1 MIQKIN
7 IKIVLL
13 FAFVLACSCG
23 ETLNAQTISTIVNG
37 VVQDELG
44 KPLVGVVVNTVNGD
58 NRTYSDEKG
67 QYTISVTD
75 ESKALVFSF
84 IGYASQKIAIGDK
97 TNVDVNLKADSH
109 NLDDIIQ
116 LGYSSQAR
124 RDISGSVAS
133 IRGEELEKFPV
144 ANLTQTFAG
153 QFAGMTTSETY
164 SEQSRS
170 NTDLHIR
177 GLATSRWSGPLVIV
191 DGIICA
197 YNSNQ
202 TLEYISPSEIE
213 SVTILKDASTQA
225 LYGIQGA
232 NGLIVITTKRG
243 KHNGLKINTRFDE
256 SMQQVTTTP
265 TIYSSADYAEMR
277 NQAAYNDGHGLN
289 YLYSDEQI
297 AKYRSG
303 EDPNLYPNNN
313 WYGRFFKDFASM
325 QRFGIDVTGGNDK
338 VQFFSNLNVMHQ
350 GGQFKTEQPD
360 YKTNPNYIWINY
372 RTNVDMKLNNYLSAY
387 INLSGNIKRER
398 IPGAWAPTIYSS
410 MFQIP
415 STMYGPVTPQV
426 VDADGNILDPGGK
439 VITTERI
446 DSPTFGL
453 LNRSGYTRHTVTNI
467 SSQFGLNL
475 DMSFITPG
483 LNATGVMAYQTN
495 AVGSLGTTQDYERWI
510 KTDDPTTLTFK
521 KKGSNNDTPL
531 SYGKGSS
538 YYYHLTYKTAMNY
551 KRDFGKHSVTGMAYM
566 FYQNLTKAD
575 TGSPWCLPY
584 NRVSSG
590 FEATYGFDSRYLLK
604 FDVGYSGSEQYA
616 RGYRYLTT
624 PAISAA
630 WVISNEAFLGN
641 LKWLS
646 NLKLRASYGKTGNDQ
661 CGLNR
666 YAYLDNVTVSGGGP
680 IGSLQYNINEN
691 QVGNPYIQAEVST
704 KQNYGIDLGLF
715 NALSVSV
722 DVFKERMENMV
733 VGAVSTVPLYQGIP
747 LGNYPNVNA
756 GIFENKGFEIAA
768 NYTKA
773 LNKDLTVSLGGS
785 LSYTKNTIISWN
797 EALRTEDYTYRK
809 REEGY
814 SCGQSWGYLVDY
826 SNGNGF
832 YNFQGEI
839 DHDTRTYSFGK
850 PRLGDLKYQDLN
862 KDNVIDERD
871 QAPIGSGQ
879 LPRYYYGIS
888 GGITY
893 KSFDFSFL
901 FQGVGKWTSIYSGI
915 GVYETSYDGVFGAL
929 HRNAW
934 TQERWNN
941 GDEITAPALSLKK
954 SISHE
959 ASDYYAYNRSY
970 LRLKNVELG
979 YTLPARVAKT
989 ISASK
994 VRAILSGQNL
1004 LTWDKMK
1011 SNDFGPEAGSFDA
1024 IPVYRVYNIG
1034 VSVVF

>member
-1 MIQKIN
+1 MIHKIN
-7 IKIVLL
+7 IKIALL
-13 FAFVLACSCG
+13 FAFLLVCSCG
-23 ETLNAQTISTIVNG
+23 AILNAQTKSTIISG
-37 VVQDELG
+37 AVQDEFG
-44 KPLVGVVVNTVNGD
+44 NPLAGVIVNSVNGE
-58 NRTYSDEKG
+58 NRTYSDEEGK
-67 QYTISVTD
+67 YTIAVTD
-75 ESKALVFSF
+75 ESKSLVFSF
-84 IGYASQKIAIGDK
+84 IGYANQNV
-97 TNVDVNLKADSH
+97 NVDGTTNADVKLKADSH

-116 LGYSSQAR
+116 LGYSSQLR
-124 RDISGSVAS
+124 RNISGAVAS
-133 IRGEELEKFPV
+133 VRGEELEKSPV

-153 QFAGMTTSETY
+153 QFAGMTTYETY
-164 SEQSRS
+164 SENSRAG
-170 NTDLHIR
+170 TDHHIR

-197 YNSNQ
+197 YNSSQ

-213 SVTILKDASTQA
+213 TITILKDASTQA

-232 NGLIVITTKRG
+232 NGLIVVTTKRG
-243 KHNGLKINTRFDE
+243 KHDGLKIKTRFDQ
-256 SMQQVTTTP
+256 SIQQVTTTP
-265 TIYSSADYAEMR
+265 TIYSSAEYAEMR

-289 YLYSDEQI
+289 YLFSDEQI

-303 EDPNLYPNNN
+303 EDRNLYPNNN
-313 WYGRFFKDFASM
+313 WYNMFMKDFASM
-325 QRFGIDVTGGNDK
+325 QRVGIDVTGGNDK

-350 GGQFKTEQPD
+350 GGQFKTDQPE

-372 RTNVDMKLNNYLSAY
+372 RTNVDMKLNQYLSAY

-398 IPGAWAPTIYSS
+398 TPGAWAPELYSS
-410 MFQIP
+410 MFYIP
-415 STMYGPVTPQV
+415 PTMYGPVTPQI
-426 VDADGNILDPGGK
+426 VDSEGNITDKGGK

-446 DSPTFGL
+446 GSPTYGL

-467 SSQFGLNL
+467 SSQFGVNL
-475 DMSFITPG
+475 DMNFITKG
-483 LNATGVMAYQTN
+483 LTATGVMAYQTN
-495 AVGSLGTTQDYERWI
+495 AVGSLSTTQDYERWI
-510 KTDDPTTLTFK
+510 KTDDASTLEFI
-521 KKGSNNDTPL
+521 KKGSSNDTPL

-551 KRDFGKHSVTGMAYM
+551 QRDFGKHNVTGMAYM

-590 FEATYGFDSRYLLK
+590 FEATYGYDNRYLVK
-604 FDVGYSGSEQYA
+604 FDLGYSGSEQFA
-616 RGYRYLTT
+616 RDRRFLAT

-630 WVISNEAFLGN
+630 WIASNESFMKDY
-641 LKWLS
+641 KWLS

-661 CGLNR
+661 MGLNR

-680 IGSLQYNINEN
+680 IGSLQYYINEN

-722 DVFKERMENMV
+722 DVFKERMENMM

-747 LGNYPNVNA
+747 LGNYPNMND
-756 GIFENKGFEIAA
+756 GTFENKGFEITA

-797 EALRTEDYTYRK
+797 ESLRTEDYTYRK

-814 SCGQSWGYLVDY
+814 SCGQGWGYLVDY

-839 DHDTRTYSFGK
+839 DNDTRTYSFGT

-871 QAPIGSGQ
+871 QAPIGTGY
-879 LPRYYYGIS
+879 LPRYYYAINGS
-888 GGITY
+888 VKY
-893 KSFDFSFL
+893 KAFDLSFL
-901 FQGVGKWTSIYSGI
+901 FQGVGKWSSVYGGTGI
-915 GVYETSYDGVFGAL
+915 YETSFDGVFGSL
-929 HRNAW
+929 HKNAW

-941 GDEITAPALSLKK
+941 NEKITAPALSLAK

-959 ASDYYAYNRSY
+959 ASDYYEYNRAY
-970 LRLKNVELG
+970 LRLKNVEIG
-979 YTLPARVAKT
+979 YTLPSRIAKS

-1011 SNDFGPEAGSFDA
+1011 SNDFGPEASSWDA